1 MTSWLHS
8 FVRRI
13 VRVYVTRLGLN
24 AAPPPTRLSLYADR
38 SVRGRL
44 SRGADEGKGM
54 RDEEGGVEVQV
65 REEEGLAFQYP
76 ERIKSRALDGGS
88 PQSYTGPGDGRMKG
102 EERGGRAEERTG
114 TGKGTGGRH
123 CEPDAFWGFAGRL
136 RHVVRSGKK

>member
-1 MTSWLHS
+1 MTSWLHGV
-8 FVRRI
+8 VRRI
-13 VRVYVTRLGLN
+13 VCVYVTCLGLN
-24 AAPPPTRLSLYADR
+24 AAPPPTRLSLSADR

-102 EERGGRAEERTG
+102 EERGGRVEERTG
-114 TGKGTGGRH
+114 TGKGTGGQH

-136 RHVVRSGKK
+136 RHVVRSGGK